1 MAIEDWSDRVII
13 AHLGGEPQFSD
24 DLDAIAHRAGNS
36 QQQQQQPQRQ
46 PQPLE
51 VVLDFGALRFVTSS
65 QIAHLLKLRKELAA
79 AGARLVLCSVDP
91 QVWGSFLVTG
101 LDKVFEF
108 SDAVPTALATLQLS
122 GNMTPPPAPQD

>member
-13 AHLGGEPQFSD
+13 AHLSGEPQFSE
-24 DLDAIAHRAGNS
+24 DLQTLADRITGNH
-36 QQQQQQPQRQ
+36 QQP
-46 PQPLE
+46 PQQAPHPPKD
-51 VVLDFGALRFVTSS
+51 VVLDFAGLRFVSSS
-65 QIAHLLKLRKELAA
+65 QIAHLLKLRKDL
-79 AGARLVLCSVDP
+79 AGAGTRMVLCGVDA

-122 GNMTPPPAPQD
+122 RA